1 MLLMCADL
9 KNTVARNALK
19 RKKQHEHSLEQT
31 NGQISMLE
39 QQIYSIESANIN
51 QETLVAMKNAGAA
64 MKQIHGKMTM
74 EDVDVTMCVSYFVP
88 PFHPSFQVTFAILL
102 RPSFYTIAFLRTNAP
117 LVQNREQLR
126 EQHEL
131 TQEIGNAIT
140 SMPITEP
147 IDEDEL
153 NADLDK
159 LEQEA
164 LDEKMLNT
172 GTVPVAASLNSLPAG
187 PNGASESF
195 SFLPLYLA
203 STLLYFD
210 SATLARTCRA
220 CLRLVYSH
228 LSQ

>member
-1 MLLMCADL
+1 MLILLCL
-9 KNTVARNALK
+9 VARNALK

-64 MKQIHGKMTM
+64 MKHIHGKMTM
-74 EDVDVTMCVSYFVP
+74 EDVDTTMWVSPLFKDIYP
-88 PFHPSFQVTFAILL
+88 EEGAILI
-102 RPSFYTIAFLRTNAP
+102 TG
-117 LVQNREQLR
+117 VHREQLR

-153 NADLDK
+153 EADLAA
-159 LEQEA
+159 LEQEN
-164 LDEKMLNT
+164 LDEKMLKT
-172 GTVPVAASLNSLPAG
+172 GTMPVADSLNRLPKAA
-187 PNGASESF
+187 NGE
-195 SFLPLYLA
+195 
-203 STLLYFD
+203 
-210 SATLARTCRA
+210 RK
-220 CLRLVYSH
+220 
-228 LSQ
+228 